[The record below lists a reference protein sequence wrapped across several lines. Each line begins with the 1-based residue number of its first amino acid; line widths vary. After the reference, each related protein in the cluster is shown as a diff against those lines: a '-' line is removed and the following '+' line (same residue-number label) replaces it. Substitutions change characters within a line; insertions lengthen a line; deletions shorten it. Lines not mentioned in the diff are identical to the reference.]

1 MSAEELAVEC
11 RKSVR
16 LKISN
21 SQAFVNVMEQRKI
34 EYKLLDEETAEVF
47 GEISISELVLELT
60 GNGCEVRSM
69 QEHDENLESF
79 YLSLIGGKGH
89 A

>member
-1 MSAEELAVEC
+1 MLYQKVLDFIC
-11 RKSVR
+11 
-16 LKISN
+16 
-21 SQAFVNVMEQRKI
+21 Q
-34 EYKLLDEETAEVF
+34 KLLENNFHFLPESTCRLHEETADVF

-79 YLSLIGGKGH
+79 YRSLIGGKGH